1 MEEELELEKLLL
13 EERLN
18 EDEEL
23 EKLIEEEIRMWE
35 CNLLKEVVDKR

>member
-1 MEEELELEKLLL
+1 MEEELEKLLE

-23 EKLIEEEIRMWE
+23 EKLIEEEIKMWE